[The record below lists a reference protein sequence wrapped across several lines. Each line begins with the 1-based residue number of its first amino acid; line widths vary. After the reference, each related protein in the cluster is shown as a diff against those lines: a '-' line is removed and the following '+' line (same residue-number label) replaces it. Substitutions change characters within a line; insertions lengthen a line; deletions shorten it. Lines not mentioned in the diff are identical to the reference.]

1 MKFRVEF
8 EFKNN
13 DLEVSDGKFHK
24 DYLDN
29 NGAGFSYEDACD
41 VARELHLTSVTD
53 NRNIKIVEIESQE
66 REDK

>member
-1 MKFRVEF
+1 MKFRVKF

-13 DLEVSDGKFHK
+13 DLEVSDGKFHN

-41 VARELHLTSVTD
+41 VARELHYNSAAT
-53 NRNIKIVEIESQE
+53 NRNIRIVEME
-66 REDK
+66 

>member
-8 EFKNN
+8 EFRNN
-13 DLEVSDGKFHK
+13 DLEVSDGKFHN

-41 VARELHLTSVTD
+41 VARELHYNSAAT
-53 NRNIKIVEIESQE
+53 NRNIKIVEME
-66 REDK
+66 